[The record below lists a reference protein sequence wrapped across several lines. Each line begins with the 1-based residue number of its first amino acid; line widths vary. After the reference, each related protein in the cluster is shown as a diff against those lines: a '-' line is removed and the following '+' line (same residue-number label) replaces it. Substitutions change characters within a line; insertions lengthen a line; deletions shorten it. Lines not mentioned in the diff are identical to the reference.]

1 MALAITESSLKYR
14 PRTFENL
21 TFFRDPEEGH
31 CLVGSLTGVVASQ
44 IVTEA
49 FKGSLVA
56 NRNRHIEC
64 KSRRELDC
72 ETYRSRRCESRI

>member
-14 PRTFENL
+14 SYL
-21 TFFRDPEEGH
+21 FRDLTSTRNPGEKQR
-31 CLVGSLTGVVASQ
+31 LVGSLTGVVASQ

-72 ETYRSRRCESRI
+72 ETYRSSR